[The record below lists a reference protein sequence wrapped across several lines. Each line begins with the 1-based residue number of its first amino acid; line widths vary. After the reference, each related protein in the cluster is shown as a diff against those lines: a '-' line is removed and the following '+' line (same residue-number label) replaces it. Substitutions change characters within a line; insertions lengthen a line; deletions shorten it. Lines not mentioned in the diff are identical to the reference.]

1 MDSSRKAK
9 PAHEE
14 EKKREEQ
21 LKREKEKKIRSLA
34 KNTRRIRC
42 TYCNRELTVS
52 CASSASYIQH
62 QAKCYP
68 LYKDTYQRLREQ
80 AFSMYLFLF
89 INSVPSKMHREFDFV
104 WLFYPSEIVP

>member
-1 MDSSRKAK
+1 MD
-9 PAHEE
+9 EQ
-14 EKKREEQ
+14 KKREEE
-21 LKREKEKKIRSLA
+21 LKREKEKKIRYLE

-42 TYCNRELTVS
+42 TYCNMELTVS

-68 LYKDTYQRLREQ
+68 LYKDTYKRLREQ

-89 INSVPSKMHREFDFV
+89 MNSVPSRMHREFDFV
-104 WLFYPSEIVP
+104 RHLSQ